1 MGGGETTLRG
11 GRGVGRMIT
20 MGASQPNTDSG
31 ASPLNFLDLGEKI
44 RLDFFVLG
52 APQRRRG
59 SVEWSGTTRSQKN
72 KKQQHSNRHE
82 SEFPFPSFRAPHV
95 HIHAIISIQF
105 REKRVSCLGSE
116 IFGFV
121 VHPPRRRKVWYIAAL
136 ATHII
141 TFGTRYHNTPYTI
154 HTWLSC
160 RLSNLQS

>member
-1 MGGGETTLRG
+1 
-11 GRGVGRMIT
+11 MIS
-20 MGASQPNTDSG
+20 GSQPPKYIFEGQPPEFPRPRREDSSG
-31 ASPLNFLDLGEKI
+31 
-44 RLDFFVLG
+44 FFCFG
-52 APQRRRG
+52 RAPTAAG
-59 SVEWSGTTRSQKN
+59 VEWSGTTRSQKN